1 MKKIKEMTHE
11 QRLKWLSIARG
22 PELLRAYHLA
32 INNYNAKDSEKV
44 FNYDSV
50 REEILKRLNY
60 QFTNQFNKDYNI
72 CDYYYFPTKHRIVYQ
87 PKQ

>member
-1 MKKIKEMTHE
+1 MINLFTRESDGMRKYLLMCMIGRLKMKKIKEMTHE

-50 REEILKRLNY
+50 RKEILKRLNY
-60 QFTNQFNKDYNI
+60 
-72 CDYYYFPTKHRIVYQ
+72 
-87 PKQ
+87 

>member
-1 MKKIKEMTHE
+1 MINLFTRESDGMRKYLLLCIIGRLKMKKIKEMTHE

-32 INNYNAKDSEKV
+32 IKNYNIKDSEKV

-50 REEILKRLNY
+50 REEILKRLN
-60 QFTNQFNKDYNI
+60 N
-72 CDYYYFPTKHRIVYQ
+72 
-87 PKQ
+87 

>member
-1 MKKIKEMTHE
+1 MINLFTRESDGMRIYLLMCMIGRLKMKKIKEMTHE

-60 QFTNQFNKDYNI
+60 
-72 CDYYYFPTKHRIVYQ
+72 
-87 PKQ
+87 